1 MKITKQRAI
10 EIKRI
15 FLDEIEKN
23 RTIPG
28 NMVQPFFDYYNG
40 EFNPGAFAQMPCT
53 CSPKIWVDMIKHV
66 SDAVN
71 EALNL
76 EDVKVVEVVEAQ
88 QAEAEVAKKK
98 SKKVNATVVA
108 TEDKTEQ
115 DETIAE

>member
-40 EFNPGAFAQMPCT
+40 EFSPGAFAQMPCT
-53 CSPKIWVDMIKHV
+53 CSPKTWIDMIKQV
-66 SDAVN
+66 TDAVN
-71 EALNL
+71 EALQTEQSN
-76 EDVKVVEVVEAQ
+76 VVEVVEAEQ
-88 QAEAEVAKKK
+88 IELEAAKKK
-98 SKKVNATVVA
+98 SKKVKETVAVDDKKE
-108 TEDKTEQ
+108 EDE
-115 DETIAE
+115 ETV

>member
-40 EFNPGAFAQMPCT
+40 EFNPGAFAQIPCS
-53 CSPKIWVDMIKHV
+53 CSPKTWIEMIKQV
-66 SDAVN
+66 TDAVN
-71 EALNL
+71 EALNT
-76 EDVKVVEVVEAQ
+76 EDVQVVENLVQAQ
-88 QAEAEVAKKK
+88 EEQEVAKKK
-98 SKKVNATVVA
+98 SKKVNQTVAVD
-108 TEDKTEQ
+108 DKKEQ
-115 DETIAE
+115 DEETV